1 MTRLSRRPSG
11 SSQVISRSKG
21 KHLLEFPSL
30 IKAHD
35 IHDKAQDMATII
47 LQEEAATRAMIE
59 KDQEQPQ
66 SSRAS
71 NALHVRQSTVRPT
84 GKENKTKRA
93 IKKKKKGVKVRSQK
107 LQRTNYS
114 QGEAHVRLTEA
125 VKCAEELKTLR
136 VNGEAAPQE
145 WGGVW
150 PSQKCIAMKYKVA
163 RSVLTKTLL
172 GKRDLDTHQG
182 RQCVLG
188 KDVEHKIVQY
198 ATDMDDHGFGLNM
211 KNMMWLTQRVA
222 AAYGMQGFKAT
233 YRWLAGLSRRYP
245 ELAKRRSQ
253 AFQRLRAGGM
263 NATQIS
269 EYFTILQKVIDECLT
284 ADDLMEMD
292 PNLIANL
299 NETNITQDIHGGL
312 IISKRGKR
320 DVKKGQEVDKK
331 QILRHPD
338 GREDLKCLKEGT
350 GWAMTPCGYMNDET
364 WDEKVTPWII
374 NQWVV
379 ENKDK
384 LTISESFTCTE
395 DDLAVLAV
403 AEEYDIQ
410 SETVAQD
417 IITVRG
423 MLSSPRLQESIN
435 TIIDSAEIEQTVTAD
450 DVMDL
455 LHRVERYEVSL
466 DLPEDAILAKPWWQE
481 KIEEWL
487 QRAGCGDDAVDGAC
501 DDGHS
506 QGLSRK
512 KARGPKI
519 HKATGERLSAP
530 RDCTAPQNWPCW
542 QSN

>member
-1 MTRLSRRPSG
+1 M
-11 SSQVISRSKG
+11 
-21 KHLLEFPSL
+21 
-30 IKAHD
+30 
-35 IHDKAQDMATII
+35 
-47 LQEEAATRAMIE
+47 
-59 KDQEQPQ
+59 
-66 SSRAS
+66 
-71 NALHVRQSTVRPT
+71 
-84 GKENKTKRA
+84 
-93 IKKKKKGVKVRSQK
+93 KVRSQK

-320 DVKKGQEVDKK
+320 DVKKV
-331 QILRHPD
+331 R
-338 GREDLKCLKEGT
+338 
-350 GWAMTPCGYMNDET
+350 
-364 WDEKVTPWII
+364 
-374 NQWVV
+374 
-379 ENKDK
+379 NKGSGK
-384 LTISESFTCTE
+384 RRCTSVNVISAGDCIYDSF
-395 DDLAVLAV
+395 
-403 AEEYDIQ
+403 
-410 SETVAQD
+410 
-417 IITVRG
+417 
-423 MLSSPRLQESIN
+423 
-435 TIIDSAEIEQTVTAD
+435 
-450 DVMDL
+450 L
-455 LHRVERYEVSL
+455 LL
-466 DLPEDAILAKPWWQE
+466 
-481 KIEEWL
+481 
-487 QRAGCGDDAVDGAC
+487 
-501 DDGHS
+501 
-506 QGLSRK
+506 
-512 KARGPKI
+512 
-519 HKATGERLSAP
+519 
-530 RDCTAPQNWPCW
+530 
-542 QSN
+542 

>member
-1 MTRLSRRPSG
+1 MAALWYYSNLEDAKTAYPFSEFQRRLCQDKGVKVGVKKEHYDTFIEALQGRRFQ
-11 SSQVISRSKG
+11 QVISRSKV

-30 IKAHD
+30 IKTHD

-66 SSRAS
+66 SSRGGRPPKNAKGGGRKPLAQLIGQAS
-71 NALHVRQSTVRPT
+71 NALHVRQYTVRPT

-211 KNMMWLTQRVA
+211 KSMMWLTQRVA

-233 YRWLAGLSRRYP
+233 YRWLAGLFRRYP

-299 NETNITQDIHGGL
+299 DETNITQDIHGGL

-320 DVKKGQEVDKK
+320 DVKKVRNKGSGKSRCTSVNVISAGDYIYDSFLLLEGQEVDKK

-374 NQWVV
+374 NQVG
-379 ENKDK
+379 
-384 LTISESFTCTE
+384 LT
-395 DDLAVLAV
+395 VH
-403 AEEYDIQ
+403 
-410 SETVAQD
+410 
-417 IITVRG
+417 
-423 MLSSPRLQESIN
+423 P
-435 TIIDSAEIEQTVTAD
+435 
-450 DVMDL
+450 
-455 LHRVERYEVSL
+455 
-466 DLPEDAILAKPWWQE
+466 
-481 KIEEWL
+481 
-487 QRAGCGDDAVDGAC
+487 
-501 DDGHS
+501 
-506 QGLSRK
+506 
-512 KARGPKI
+512 
-519 HKATGERLSAP
+519 
-530 RDCTAPQNWPCW
+530 
-542 QSN
+542 

>member
-1 MTRLSRRPSG
+1 MAKPLMPYMFGNLLSD
-11 SSQVISRSKG
+11 
-21 KHLLEFPSL
+21 LLVGE
-30 IKAHD
+30 
-35 IHDKAQDMATII
+35 Q
-47 LQEEAATRAMIE
+47 
-59 KDQEQPQ
+59 DQE
-66 SSRAS
+66 S
-71 NALHVRQSTVRPT
+71 H
-84 GKENKTKRA
+84 KEEKE
-93 IKKKKKGVKVRSQK
+93 GGEVRSQK

-269 EYFTILQKVIDECLT
+269 EYFTILQK
-284 ADDLMEMD
+284 
-292 PNLIANL
+292 
-299 NETNITQDIHGGL
+299 
-312 IISKRGKR
+312 
-320 DVKKGQEVDKK
+320 GQEVDKK

-374 NQWVV
+374 NQV
-379 ENKDK
+379 NKMREATGEWRAFVDLYQLAMPGEAMSK
-384 LTISESFTCTE
+384 YDLCKWFQVIWEKIMEGNELARQE

>member
-1 MTRLSRRPSG
+1 M
-11 SSQVISRSKG
+11 

-66 SSRAS
+66 SSRGGRPPKNAKGGGRKPLAQLIGQAS

-233 YRWLAGLSRRYP
+233 YRWLAGLFRCYP

-299 NETNITQDIHGGL
+299 DETNITQDIHGGL
-312 IISKRGKR
+312 IISKRRKR
-320 DVKKGQEVDKK
+320 DVKKVRNKGSGKSRCTSVNVISAGDYIYDSFLLLEGQEVDKK

-338 GREDLKCLKEGT
+338 GREELN
-350 GWAMTPCGYMNDET
+350 A
-364 WDEKVTPWII
+364 
-374 NQWVV
+374 
-379 ENKDK
+379 
-384 LTISESFTCTE
+384 
-395 DDLAVLAV
+395 
-403 AEEYDIQ
+403 
-410 SETVAQD
+410 
-417 IITVRG
+417 
-423 MLSSPRLQESIN
+423 
-435 TIIDSAEIEQTVTAD
+435 
-450 DVMDL
+450 
-455 LHRVERYEVSL
+455 
-466 DLPEDAILAKPWWQE
+466 
-481 KIEEWL
+481 
-487 QRAGCGDDAVDGAC
+487 
-501 DDGHS
+501 
-506 QGLSRK
+506 
-512 KARGPKI
+512 
-519 HKATGERLSAP
+519 
-530 RDCTAPQNWPCW
+530 
-542 QSN
+542 